1 MEFDYQKLLK
11 AAKEKLPEMKGTGQ
25 RFEIP
30 KVTGHVE
37 GNKTIITNFASMV
50 SIFHRDAD
58 HLLKYL
64 QRELATPAVIDGP
77 RLVLGRK
84 LSSQLINTKIEN
96 YAKDFVLCKEC
107 GKPDTKIIKED
118 RILSLKCTACGAK
131 QPIRSKI

>member
-1 MEFDYQKLLK
+1 MDLDYQKLLK

-30 KVTGHVE
+30 KVTGHLE
-37 GNKTIITNFASMV
+37 GNKTIISNFAAIVSM
-50 SIFHRDAD
+50 FHRDAD
-58 HLLKYL
+58 HLLKFL
-64 QRELATPAVIDGP
+64 QRELATPAIIDGP

-84 LSSQLINTKIEN
+84 ISSQLINSKVEQ
-96 YAKDFVLCKEC
+96 YATDFVLCKEC

-118 RILSLKCTACGAK
+118 RIWSLKCTACGAK